1 MKKLF
6 NKIKKLP
13 TTDYRLPTNHGF
25 AILFAVLISSAI
37 LAISLG
43 VAGVASREIALSSIA
58 KEGGKALF
66 AADTGIEC
74 GLYNDVQ
81 ANEFL
86 QPPVSVICGGQTIDV
101 PAEISDI
108 NSANYFE
115 FKVSLFND
123 EMCTKVRV
131 YKNLTKPGE
140 PNTTYTRIEAFGYN
154 YPCDVLDP
162 LNTSAQP
169 NNLVERALRAT
180 YENTGGGGN
189 QQPSFFQITSPQP
202 LTGQV
207 NSQNLS
213 NMNVN
218 SPQQLQV
225 GSNPPTPQTTT
236 NAKPQ

>member
-1 MKKLF
+1 MKKMM
-6 NKIKKLP
+6 NKIKKFLGVEVLILEVEP
-13 TTDYRLPTNHGF
+13 LGTSGF

-108 NSANYFE
+108 NS
-115 FKVSLFND
+115 
-123 EMCTKVRV
+123 
-131 YKNLTKPGE
+131 
-140 PNTTYTRIEAFGYN
+140 
-154 YPCDVLDP
+154 
-162 LNTSAQP
+162 
-169 NNLVERALRAT
+169 
-180 YENTGGGGN
+180 
-189 QQPSFFQITSPQP
+189 
-202 LTGQV
+202 
-207 NSQNLS
+207 
-213 NMNVN
+213 
-218 SPQQLQV
+218 
-225 GSNPPTPQTTT
+225 
-236 NAKPQ
+236 